1 MILLIV
7 FGTQSVLSDQ
17 ITLGDFMLV
26 ITIGQYYTTI
36 LQTTTEIIP
45 IIESLKVSI
54 NRVYAFIYSIENERS
69 VDNRD
74 NIPSF
79 KLECT
84 HIKFRNV
91 ALEFDSKKVI
101 SNTNLDFNF
110 NENQLYALTGDSGI
124 GKSTLMG
131 TMAKLYPLAE
141 GNIFIDNYNINNIDK
156 YTLRD
161 MILVLKQVP
170 EFIPNFFKKLDDK
183 KAIELVKLLDYF
195 GLLDETDILHFIFES
210 QTEALSKLSGGQ
222 QQRLYICI
230 GLLNNPKVLVLD
242 ETLSGLNEQWIN
254 KFIKYVRM
262 NSINVIVITHNKD
275 IIDLTDREINLN
287 FIIK

>member
-1 MILLIV
+1 
-7 FGTQSVLSDQ
+7 
-17 ITLGDFMLV
+17 
-26 ITIGQYYTTI
+26 
-36 LQTTTEIIP
+36 
-45 IIESLKVSI
+45 
-54 NRVYAFIYSIENERS
+54 
-69 VDNRD
+69 
-74 NIPSF
+74 
-79 KLECT
+79 
-84 HIKFRNV
+84 
-91 ALEFDSKKVI
+91 
-101 SNTNLDFNF
+101 
-110 NENQLYALTGDSGI
+110 
-124 GKSTLMG
+124 MG